1 MKKYLDINVYEATQ
15 ARLKYI
21 FDNFDNIYVSF
32 SGGKDSGLLLN
43 MVLDYKRRN
52 NIQKKIGVFHQ
63 DFEAQYQTTT
73 DYVTRMFENN
83 INDIEPY
90 WVCIPKC
97 IGIHGIRIKKPPGCA
112 LCLSRTTLSS
122 WKTITLIFI
131 NIKCRRKIF
140 MQNLADGM
148 PDSMKGR
155 QSACWAFAPMN
166 P

>member
-90 WVCIPKC
+90 WVCIPQALSL
-97 IGIHGIRIKKPPGCA
+97 IHI
-112 LCLSRTTLSS
+112 
-122 WKTITLIFI
+122 
-131 NIKCRRKIF
+131 
-140 MQNLADGM
+140 
-148 PDSMKGR
+148 
-155 QSACWAFAPMN
+155 
-166 P
+166 